1 MMDRRPFVA
10 GLLADRGDMLVVTGL
25 GSSTYDVAACG
36 DHPLNFY
43 LWSAMGTTA
52 MVGLGLALAR
62 PDRRVAVITGDGDV
76 LMGMGSLATIGVK
89 QPGNL
94 AIVCLDNRHYSA
106 TGMQPSHTAAG
117 IDLAGT
123 AEVLPSSARRAG
135 DGDRQRGRDARLAAH
150 RAGPDLHPCAGRG
163 RRPEAHH
170 PEPRR
175 LRDQAAV
182 HAGVGE
188 AGVMMPSATCGTAGP
203 VIAVSCVEDPRQ
215 RACGSPG
222 RSVTPAL
229 RRRP

>member
-10 GLLADRGDMLVVTGL
+10 TLLADRGDMLVLTGI

-76 LMGMGSLATIGVK
+76 LMGLGSLATIGVK

-94 AIVCLDNRHYSA
+94 SIVCIDNRHYSA
-106 TGMQPSHTAAG
+106 TGMQASHTAAS

-123 AEVLPSSARRAG
+123 AESCRFRRVERVTGLESAAAMRGLLHTGQGPTFIHAMVAADDQKRIIPSRDGIAIKARFM
-135 DGDRQRGRDARLAAH
+135 
-150 RAGPDLHPCAGRG
+150 
-163 RRPEAHH
+163 
-170 PEPRR
+170 
-175 LRDQAAV
+175 QAS
-182 HAGVGE
+182 GMKQG
-188 AGVMMPSATCGTAGP
+188 
-203 VIAVSCVEDPRQ
+203 
-215 RACGSPG
+215 
-222 RSVTPAL
+222 
-229 RRRP
+229 